1 MMHEVK
7 IFDGKGNLIE
17 IIQPVFNYD
26 CNKLGRTRNK
36 ACGVCGKYSE
46 LSGNQKFCGATCA
59 GKHKRK
65 RSKLKREANKKA
77 REARP
82 AIPCEVCGKP
92 VAAGRYKYCGKVC
105 DNKVRKLNALAKQ
118 AKTAEIIKFKRQ
130 EIRNDK
136 IASA

>member
-1 MMHEVK
+1 MHEVK

-26 CNKLGRTRNK
+26 CNKLGRTKSR

-46 LSGNQKFCGATCA
+46 LSGNQKFCGTTCA

-65 RSKLKREANKKA
+65 MAKLKRDASKKA

-82 AIPCEVCGKP
+82 TIPCEMCGKP
-92 VAAGRYKYCGKVC
+92 VASNRRKYCGKVC
-105 DNKVRKLNALAKQ
+105 DNKVRKLNAMAKH
-118 AKTAEIIKFKRQ
+118 AKTAELIKLKRQ

-136 IASA
+136 TANA